1 MHLKSL
7 SLSEQV
13 IKMDDVDGSTII
25 FQPEGKRA
33 IANLNENLLKIAQ
46 KVGIGIDSTCGGRG
60 TCGKCRVIVRLGN
73 EFLSSVSN
81 LEKKHLSEE
90 EIKKGYRLACLTII
104 IKKGKIIVEVPLE
117 SRVGYQR
124 LLIKGIEKKVLLNPA
139 ISKIDLELKKPTLD
153 DVKADVHRIFE
164 KLKELGINAKRID
177 YEALRKSPYS
187 LREKNW
193 KVSIITWKNE
203 EIIDIEPFDKLENPY
218 GFAIDIGSTKLAG
231 YLLDLKTGKLLATS
245 SAMNPQIP
253 YGEDIISRITYAMD
267 DEKKL
272 QELHELVRNELNRL
286 IEDACSKAN
295 ITPDKVYEVVAV
307 GNTAMHHIFLKIPP
321 KYVSLS
327 PYPAVVQ
334 SSLDFKA
341 RDLGIRIN
349 KGGYVHTLPCIAGFV
364 GADAVA
370 DILSTEIHKSKSMA
384 MTIDIGTNTEI
395 IVGNEERILACSA
408 ASGPAFEGAHIK
420 YGMRASN
427 GAIEKVWIDPYSLE
441 VEYKTINNEMPKGLC
456 GSGIVDAIAEMLKT
470 GILDKKGKINTSLNS
485 SRIKIKNGIPEFVI
499 AWRDE
504 TSINE
509 DISITQAD
517 VREIQLAKAAI
528 FTGTS
533 ILLKHLKI
541 SPESLERIFLAGAF
555 GTYINPQSAR
565 ILGLYPDI
573 PLDRIKFVGNT
584 AGSGARMALLSL
596 NVRKEAEE
604 IVNKIEYIELAND
617 PEFKDEF
624 LKAMYFPHMEIER
637 FPRVKKLLES

>member
-1 MHLKSL
+1 MNNTD
-7 SLSEQV
+7 EFQ
-13 IKMDDVDGSTII
+13 IT

-33 IANLNENLLKIAQ
+33 TAKINENLLKIAQ
-46 KVGIGIDSTCGGRG
+46 KASIGIDSTCGGRG
-60 TCGKCRVIVRLGN
+60 ICGKCRVIIRLGN
-73 EFLSSVSN
+73 EFLSNVSAI
-81 LEKKHLSEE
+81 EEKHLSEE
-90 EIKKGYRLACLTII
+90 EIKKGYRLACLTTI

-124 LLIKGIEKKVLLNPA
+124 LLIKGIERKVLLNPA

-164 KLKELGINAKRID
+164 KLKEIGINVKRID
-177 YEALRKSPYS
+177 YRALRKSPYS

-193 KVSIITWKNE
+193 RVSVIVWKNE
-203 EIIDIEPFDKLENPY
+203 EIIDIEPLNELNNPC
-218 GFAIDIGSTKLAG
+218 GFAIDIGTTKLAG

-267 DEKKL
+267 SEKKL
-272 QELHELVRNELNRL
+272 QELSELVKNELNRL
-286 IEDACSKAN
+286 IKEACNEAN
-295 ITPDKVYEVVAV
+295 IDPSKVYEVVAV

-334 SSLDFKA
+334 NSLEFKA
-341 RDLGIRIN
+341 RDLGININ
-349 KGGYVHTLPCIAGFV
+349 EGGYVHTLPCIAGFV

-370 DILSTEIHKSKSMA
+370 DILSTELHKSKQIA

-395 IVGNEERILACSA
+395 MVGNEKRILACSA

-441 VEYKTINNEMPKGLC
+441 VEYKTINNEKPKGLC
-456 GSGIVDAIAEMLKT
+456 GSGIVDAIAEMLKA
-470 GILDKKGKINTSLNS
+470 GILDRKGRINTNLKS
-485 SRIKIKNGIPEFVI
+485 SRLKIKNGIPEFLI
-499 AWRDE
+499 AWKDE
-504 TSINE
+504 TNINE

-528 FTGTS
+528 FTGIS
-533 ILLKHLKI
+533 ILLKRLKI
-541 SPESLERIFLAGAF
+541 SAESLERIFLAGAF
-555 GTYINPQSAR
+555 GTYVNPQSAR

-573 PLDRIKFVGNT
+573 SLDRIKFVGNT

-596 NVRKEAEE
+596 DVRKEAEE

-624 LKAMYFPHMEIER
+624 LKAMYFPHMEIEK
-637 FPRVKKLLES
+637 FPRVKKLLGG

>member
-1 MHLKSL
+1 MMRMNNTD
-7 SLSEQV
+7 EFQ
-13 IKMDDVDGSTII
+13 IT

-33 IANLNENLLKIAQ
+33 TAKINENLLKIAQ
-46 KVGIGIDSTCGGRG
+46 KASIGIDSTCGGRG
-60 TCGKCRVIVRLGN
+60 ICGKCRVIIRLGN
-73 EFLSSVSN
+73 EFLSNVSAI
-81 LEKKHLSEE
+81 EEKHLSEE
-90 EIKKGYRLACLTII
+90 EIKKGYRLACLTTI

-124 LLIKGIEKKVLLNPA
+124 LLIKGIERKVLLNPA

-164 KLKELGINAKRID
+164 KLKEIGINVKRID
-177 YEALRKSPYS
+177 YRALRKSPYS

-193 KVSIITWKNE
+193 RVSVIVWKNE
-203 EIIDIEPFDKLENPY
+203 EIIDIEPLNELNNPC
-218 GFAIDIGSTKLAG
+218 GFAIDIGTTKLAG

-267 DEKKL
+267 SEKKL
-272 QELHELVRNELNRL
+272 QELSELVKNELNRL
-286 IEDACSKAN
+286 IKEACNEAN
-295 ITPDKVYEVVAV
+295 IDPSKVYEVVAV

-334 SSLDFKA
+334 NSLEFKA
-341 RDLGIRIN
+341 RDLGININ
-349 KGGYVHTLPCIAGFV
+349 EGGYVHTLPCIAGFV

-370 DILSTEIHKSKSMA
+370 DILSTELHKSKQIA

-395 IVGNEERILACSA
+395 MVGNEKRILACSA

-441 VEYKTINNEMPKGLC
+441 VEYKTINNEKPKGLC
-456 GSGIVDAIAEMLKT
+456 GSGIVDAIAEMLKA
-470 GILDKKGKINTSLNS
+470 GILDRKGRINTNLKS
-485 SRIKIKNGIPEFVI
+485 SRLKIKNGIPEFLI
-499 AWRDE
+499 AWKDE
-504 TSINE
+504 TNINE

-528 FTGTS
+528 FTGIS
-533 ILLKHLKI
+533 ILLKRLKI
-541 SPESLERIFLAGAF
+541 SAESLERIFLAGAF
-555 GTYINPQSAR
+555 GTYVNPQSAR

-573 PLDRIKFVGNT
+573 SLDRIKFVGNT

-596 NVRKEAEE
+596 DVRKEAEE

-624 LKAMYFPHMEIER
+624 LKAMYFPHMEIEK
-637 FPRVKKLLES
+637 FPRVKKLLGG